1 MFALTMNG
9 KEQNLPHVK
18 TMKAIKT
25 ISDHKSAL
33 QIVPIPTLR
42 DGYILVKVETVAL
55 NPTDWYRRRLSDY
68 YSSYAQ

>member
-42 DGYILVKVETVAL
+42 DDYILVKVETVAL

>member
-1 MFALTMNG
+1 
-9 KEQNLPHVK
+9 
-18 TMKAIKT
+18 MKAIKT